1 MTLEAW
7 QQGNDEYLSA
17 ALTWLRLRLEKV
29 ARENAPAPAP
39 QSVIEPRGL
48 FGRRNSASNNRNPA
62 SNNLTPNNLAVNNL
76 IAALPSPSYDDELQ
90 RATEAVNAAEAR
102 LEPALKFIGERL
114 GLSTFERQVLLL
126 CAAMELDTRTAELC
140 NQAQYQQTQSRP
152 YPTFALALALFD
164 NPAWDV
170 LSPERPLRYWR
181 LLEIN
186 QPAAQ
191 PLITSSLRADERIVN
206 AIKGLNYLD
215 DRLTPLLQPLEPTT
229 QALPPSQQNV
239 VETAKTFLQQ
249 HYSGQ
254 AFPLIELVGSDVTS
268 SQLIARTITTSLGV
282 PLYRLPY
289 DVLPTTTGE
298 LETLAR
304 LWQRESLLSP
314 VALLIEAHDLE
325 ESSPHYGALKRFLS
339 RINGITLLAV
349 REVSSELGR
358 NVVLL
363 DVAKPTQGE
372 QSETWTQLTGDERLA
387 GALAAQFDLNVETIG
402 RIAGENQPSKEWLP
416 ETLWNGCRKN
426 TRPRLESLA
435 QRIETKATWERLV
448 LPDLETKL
456 LHQLTEQV
464 RERSRVYETWGFAES
479 MNRGLGISALFAGE
493 SGTGKTMAAEVIA
506 NDLNLDL
513 YRIDLSSV
521 VSKYIG
527 ETEKN
532 LRKLFDAAENGGA
545 ILFFDEA
552 DALFGKRSEVKDAH
566 DRYANIEINYLLQ
579 RMEQYRG
586 LAILA
591 TNMKSALDV
600 AFVRRLRFVVNFPFP
615 AVSERK
621 RMWQNVFPAS
631 TPVEGLEVERLAK
644 LNLTGASIHNAALNA
659 AFLGA
664 CSSVVTMKEV
674 LEAARYEFKKLERP
688 INEAEFRYSPESN
701 KSETSKEETYA

>member
-1 MTLEAW
+1 MTVDQW
-7 QQGNDEYLSA
+7 QQGNDEFLSA
-17 ALTWLRLRLEKV
+17 ALAWLRLRLEKL
-29 ARENAPAPAP
+29 AKGNNPPPSSQPTEH
-39 QSVIEPRGL
+39 RGL
-48 FGRRNSASNNRNPA
+48 FGKRN
-62 SNNLTPNNLAVNNL
+62 TM
-76 IAALPSPSYDDELQ
+76 AALPAPSHDDELQ
-90 RATEAVNAAEAR
+90 RATEAMNAVEAKI
-102 LEPALKFIGERL
+102 EPALKFIGERL

-126 CAAMELDTRTAELC
+126 CSAMELDTRTIELC
-140 NQAQYQQTQSRP
+140 NQAQGRP
-152 YPTFALALALFD
+152 YPTFALALILFD
-164 NPAWDV
+164 TPAWDV

-206 AIKGLNYLD
+206 ALKGLNYLD
-215 DRLTPLLQPLEPTT
+215 DRLTPLLMPLEPTRQT
-229 QALPPSQQNV
+229 LPPSQQRV
-239 VETAKTFLQQ
+239 VETARAYLQ
-249 HYSGQ
+249 HNHSGQ
-254 AFPLIELVGSDVTS
+254 PFPLLELVGSDAMS
-268 SQLIARTITTSLGV
+268 SQLIARTIAMSLGL
-282 PLYRLPY
+282 PLYRLPF
-289 DVLPTTTGE
+289 DALPTMTSE

-325 ESSPHYGALKRFLS
+325 ESSAQYGALKRFLS

-349 REVSSELGR
+349 REVSPELGR
-358 NVVLL
+358 NVVVL
-363 DVAKPTQGE
+363 DIAKPTQSE
-372 QSETWTQLTGDERLA
+372 QRETWLQLAEDEGLA
-387 GALAAQFDLNVETIG
+387 GALAAQFDLNVETIQH
-402 RIAGENQPSKEWLP
+402 IASENPFNSESQSSKERLP
-416 ETLWNGCRKN
+416 EMLWDGCRKN

-435 QRIETKATWERLV
+435 QRIETKATWEHLV
-448 LPDLETKL
+448 LPKLETKL
-456 LHQLTEQV
+456 LRQLTEQV
-464 RERSRVYETWGFAES
+464 RERSRVYDTWGFAES

-506 NDLNLDL
+506 NDLRLDL

-621 RMWQNVFPAS
+621 RMWQNVFPTS
-631 TPVEGLEVERLAK
+631 TPVAGLDYERLAK
-644 LNLTGASIHNAALNA
+644 LNLTGAGIHNAALNA
-659 AFLGA
+659 AFLAARG
-664 CSSVVTMKEV
+664 SGVTMKEV
-674 LEAARYEFKKLERP
+674 LEAARYEFRKLERP
-688 INEAEFRYSPESN
+688 INEAEFRWDEA
-701 KSETSKEETYA
+701 KDTKTYTANVYAHSS

>member
-1 MTLEAW
+1 VTVEEW
-7 QQGNDEYLSA
+7 QRGNDEYLSA
-17 ALTWLRLRLEKV
+17 ALAWLRLRLEAV
-29 ARENAPAPAP
+29 ARQILARENNVSTVA
-39 QSVIEPRGL
+39 EPVEQRRP
-48 FGRRNSASNNRNPA
+48 FGRRNPLKPNP
-62 SNNLTPNNLAVNNL
+62 L
-76 IAALPSPSYDDELQ
+76 AALPAPSYEEELQ
-90 RATEAVNAAEAR
+90 RAFEAMNTAEGKP
-102 LEPALKFIGERL
+102 EPSLKLIGERL

-140 NQAQYQQTQSRP
+140 NEAQYQQTQYRQTQSRP
-152 YPTFALALALFD
+152 YPTFALALTLFD

-181 LLEIN
+181 LIEIN

-191 PLITSSLRADERIVN
+191 PLTTSALRIDERIVN
-206 AIKGLNYLD
+206 ALKGLNYLD
-215 DRLTPLLQPLEPTT
+215 DRLTPFLQPLEPTT
-229 QALPPSQQNV
+229 QPLPPSQQRV
-239 VETAKTFLQQ
+239 IETAKNYLQHHQ
-249 HYSGQ
+249 LGQ
-254 AFPLIELVGSDVTS
+254 PWPLLELVGTDINS
-268 SQLIARTITTSLGV
+268 SQLIARTLATSLGL
-282 PLYRLPY
+282 PLYRLPL
-289 DVLPTTTGE
+289 DILPTTTNE

-314 VALLIEAHDLE
+314 VALYLEAHDVDE
-325 ESSPHYGALKRFLS
+325 TSAQYSAMKRFLS
-339 RINGITLLAV
+339 RINGITLLAT
-349 REVSSELGR
+349 REVLSDLGQSAQ
-358 NVVLL
+358 VL
-363 DVAKPTQGE
+363 DVAKPTRSE
-372 QSETWTQLTGDERLA
+372 QRKAWQDVLKTDLDVSPLT
-387 GALAAQFDLNVETIG
+387 AQFDMNVETIERLG
-402 RIAGENQPSKEWLP
+402 R
-416 ETLWNGCRKN
+416 ETLETAKGPFLLESLWDNCRHQ

-448 LPDLETKL
+448 LPEAETKL
-456 LHQLTEQV
+456 LQQLSEQV
-464 RERSRVYETWGFAES
+464 RERSRVYETWGFGES

-506 NDLNLDL
+506 NDLRLDL

-591 TNMKSALDV
+591 TNMKSSLDA
-600 AFVRRLRFVVNFPFP
+600 AFVRRLRFVVNFAFP
-615 AVSERK
+615 APSERK
-621 RMWQNVFPAS
+621 RMWQHVFPAN
-631 TPVEGLEVERLAK
+631 TPVANLDFERLAK

-659 AFLGA
+659 AFLAASKG
-664 CSSVVTMKEV
+664 VVTMKEV
-674 LEAARYEFKKLERP
+674 LEAARYEFRKLERP
-688 INEAEFRYSPESN
+688 INEAEFRYV
-701 KSETSKEETYA
+701 ETIKDEVYA

>member
-1 MTLEAW
+1 MTAEQW
-7 QQGNDEYLSA
+7 QPVEQWQRGNDEYLSA
-17 ALTWLRLRLEKV
+17 ALAWLRLRLEKLAQTNSPV
-29 ARENAPAPAP
+29 AVSQP
-39 QSVIEPRGL
+39 QVEHRSL
-48 FGRRNSASNNRNPA
+48 FGKRNM
-62 SNNLTPNNLAVNNL
+62 V
-76 IAALPSPSYDDELQ
+76 AALPAPSGDEELQ
-90 RATEAVNAAEAR
+90 RTSEAMNAAEAR
-102 LEPALKFIGERL
+102 PSPSPSLKLIGDRL

-126 CAAMELDTRTAELC
+126 CSAMELDTRTSELC
-140 NQAQYQQTQSRP
+140 NAAQNRP
-152 YPTFALALALFD
+152 YPTFALALTLFD

-181 LLEIN
+181 LIEIN

-191 PLITSSLRADERIVN
+191 PLTTSALRIDERIVN
-206 AIKGLNYLD
+206 AVKGLHYLD
-215 DRLTPLLQPLEPTT
+215 DRLTPLLQPLEPST
-229 QALPPSQQNV
+229 QTLPPSQQGI
-239 VETAKTFLQQ
+239 VETARNYLQHNQ
-249 HYSGQ
+249 SGQ
-254 AFPLIELVGSDVTS
+254 PWPLLELVGADALS
-268 SQLIARTITTSLGV
+268 SQFIARTIATSLGV
-282 PLYRLPY
+282 PLYRLPIE
-289 DVLPTTTGE
+289 VLPTTMNE

-314 VALLIEAHDLE
+314 VALYLEAHDLE
-325 ESSPHYGALKRFLS
+325 ESSPQYGALKRFLS
-339 RINGITLLAV
+339 RINGITMLAV
-349 REVSSELGR
+349 RSVCSELGR
-358 NVVLL
+358 NVVVL
-363 DVAKPTQGE
+363 DVAKPTSTE
-372 QSETWTQLTGDERLA
+372 QCEAWLQVTGHEPLA
-387 GALAAQFDLNVETIG
+387 GALAAQFDLNLETIG
-402 RIAGENQPSKEWLP
+402 RIAAETGQTTSEWLP
-416 ETLWNGCRKN
+416 EKVWEGCRKN

-435 QRIETKATWERLV
+435 QRIETKATWEHLV
-448 LPDLETKL
+448 LPDTETKF
-456 LHQLTEQV
+456 LHQLSEQV
-464 RERSRVYETWGFAES
+464 RERSTVYDTWGFAKA

-506 NDLNLDL
+506 NDLRLDL

-591 TNMKSALDV
+591 TNMKSSLDA

-615 AVSERK
+615 ALSERK

-631 TPVEGLEVERLAK
+631 TPVKGLDYERLAK
-644 LNLTGASIHNAALNA
+644 LNLTGAGIHNAALNA
-659 AFLGA
+659 AFLAATRG
-664 CSSVVTMKEV
+664 VVTMKEV

-688 INEAEFRYSPESN
+688 INEAEFRYVPEN
-701 KSETSKEETYA
+701 GKSETSKEEIYA